1 MENRIYGI
9 ITIGIAVL
17 LYSFAFKNYKKEN
30 YSNCLCFIL
39 IGGFLLRIY
48 TSMDF
53 YLHEWDE
60 RFHALVAK
68 NLISNPLKPMLYAVP
83 LLEYDY
89 KNWAGNHI
97 WVHKQPV
104 PLYSIAISMLIFGKN
119 TIALRI
125 PSIIL
130 STISI
135 FATFKI
141 GKIFTSIKVGILAA
155 FLFSINGLIIES
167 TAGRVATDHIDVFF
181 YSLVTIS
188 VYLLL
193 RSVKNNSAKSLILG
207 AICTGLA
214 ILSKWLPALIVV
226 PIWILFAYQKQS
238 IKRIFGNL
246 LLFSLIVSTIVI
258 PWQIYITNS
267 FPLEAAWEYEYNKK
281 HIFEA
286 LGPHGK
292 PFYYHFNRM
301 RIIFGEIIYLPLIW
315 LIIVGFKQFR
325 NKKYS
330 KTIIAI
336 WILIPYLFFS
346 IVVTKMPGY
355 ILFSSAAIFIMT
367 AMFFYELKSYRTKFK
382 SLKNLILILLI
393 ALPIRYSIERIK
405 PFSLRQRSPTWI
417 GEMKLIDSTK
427 EKPKAVV
434 FNCKYPI
441 ETMFHTNL
449 IAYETTPH
457 IEILKSIRNEGY
469 KIYIDNHKKLRNELS
484 NLEFVDYIEVTG
496 HNNR

>member
-17 LYSFAFKNYKKEN
+17 LYAFAFKNYKKEN
-30 YSNCLCFIL
+30 YSNCLYFIL

-68 NLISNPLKPMLYAVP
+68 NLISNPLKPMLYSVP

-125 PSIIL
+125 PSINL

-135 FATFKI
+135 LATFKI
-141 GKIFTSIKVGILAA
+141 GKILTSSKVGILAA

-193 RSVKNNSAKSLILG
+193 RSVKNNSTKSLILG
-207 AICTGLA
+207 AICTGIA

-226 PIWILFAYQKQS
+226 PVWILFAYQKQS
-238 IKRIFGNL
+238 IKRIFGNIIL
-246 LLFSLIVSTIVI
+246 LL
-258 PWQIYITNS
+258 
-267 FPLEAAWEYEYNKK
+267 
-281 HIFEA
+281 
-286 LGPHGK
+286 
-292 PFYYHFNRM
+292 
-301 RIIFGEIIYLPLIW
+301 
-315 LIIVGFKQFR
+315 
-325 NKKYS
+325 
-330 KTIIAI
+330 
-336 WILIPYLFFS
+336 
-346 IVVTKMPGY
+346 
-355 ILFSSAAIFIMT
+355 
-367 AMFFYELKSYRTKFK
+367 
-382 SLKNLILILLI
+382 
-393 ALPIRYSIERIK
+393 
-405 PFSLRQRSPTWI
+405 
-417 GEMKLIDSTK
+417 
-427 EKPKAVV
+427 
-434 FNCKYPI
+434 
-441 ETMFHTNL
+441 
-449 IAYETTPH
+449 
-457 IEILKSIRNEGY
+457 
-469 KIYIDNHKKLRNELS
+469 
-484 NLEFVDYIEVTG
+484 
-496 HNNR
+496 